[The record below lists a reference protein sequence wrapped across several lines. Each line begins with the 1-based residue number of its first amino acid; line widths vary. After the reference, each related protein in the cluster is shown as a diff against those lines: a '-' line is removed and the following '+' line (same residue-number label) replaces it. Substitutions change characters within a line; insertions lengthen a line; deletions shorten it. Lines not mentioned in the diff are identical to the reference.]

1 MNKQSQLQ
9 IESFFNNLICGL
21 AWATG
26 RVDFKLLRAGKDNK
40 KGNEKCCEK
49 GNQTNNEKGNKQRYE
64 QGHEKGDQ
72 REHEQTLL
80 I

>member
-1 MNKQSQLQ
+1 MM
-9 IESFFNNLICGL
+9 FGP

-26 RVDFKLLRAGKDNK
+26 RFDLKLLRAGKENK
-40 KGNEKCCEK
+40 KGHETGCEK